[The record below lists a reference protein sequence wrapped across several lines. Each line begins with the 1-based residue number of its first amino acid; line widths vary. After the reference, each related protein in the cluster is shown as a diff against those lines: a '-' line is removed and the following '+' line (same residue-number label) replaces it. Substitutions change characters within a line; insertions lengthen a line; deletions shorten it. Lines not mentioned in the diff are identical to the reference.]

1 MPWTDTPDHLA
12 SEGRI
17 DMNGLQRSA
26 LRLPD
31 GSECIVLRSIGDT
44 GHPLLYIHGI
54 EGLEAEERLLLE
66 LSSTFAVQAPVL
78 NDFRAIGDVPL
89 IQRQVTEMLSASDLK
104 SPMLAGHAAGAA
116 VAAELAATMPGT
128 FSHLFLLSPIGLD
141 AEQRPVSGEGVGNR
155 LGHVDC
161 RTTLVWGKQDAVV
174 SMKSILDLA
183 RVIPSA
189 GIATVPQGTSDMVT
203 TLPANV
209 ARAMLNGLR
218 VLA

>member
-1 MPWTDTPDHLA
+1 
-12 SEGRI
+12 
-17 DMNGLQRSA
+17 MNGLQRSA

>member
-1 MPWTDTPDHLA
+1 
-12 SEGRI
+12 
-17 DMNGLQRSA
+17 MNGLQRSA

-31 GSECIVLRSIGDT
+31 GSEYTVLKTKGGS
-44 GHPLLYIHGI
+44 GHPLLYIHGTN
-54 EGLEAEERLLLE
+54 GLEPDRNLLSE
-66 LSSTFAVQAPVL
+66 LSSAFAVLAPVL
-78 NDFRAIGDVPL
+78 DDFRAIGDVPL
-89 IQRQVTEMLSASDLK
+89 IQRKVIELLSASGLK

-161 RTTLVWGKQDAVV
+161 RTTLVWGKQDAMI
-174 SMKSILDLA
+174 SMESILDLA

-189 GIATVPQGTSDMVT
+189 GLATVPQGTSDMVT
-203 TLPANV
+203 TLPDQV

-218 VLA
+218 VLN

>member
-1 MPWTDTPDHLA
+1 
-12 SEGRI
+12 
-17 DMNGLQRSA
+17 MNGLQRSA

-31 GSECIVLRSIGDT
+31 GSDCTVLNSNGSS
-44 GHPLLYIHGI
+44 GHPLLYIHGVD
-54 EGLEAEERLLLE
+54 GMEADQRLLSE
-66 LSSTFAVQAPVL
+66 LSSAFAVHAPVL
-78 NDFRAIGDVPL
+78 DEFRAIGDVPL
-89 IQRQVTEMLSASDLK
+89 IQRQVIELLSASKLK

-141 AEQRPVSGEGVGNR
+141 ADQRPVSGEGVGNR
-155 LGHVDC
+155 LGHIDC
-161 RTTLVWGKQDAVV
+161 RTTLVWGKQDAAV
-174 SMKSILDLA
+174 SMQSILDLV

-189 GIATVPQGTSDMVT
+189 GISTVPQGTGDMVT
-203 TLPANV
+203 TLPAKV

>member
-1 MPWTDTPDHLA
+1 
-12 SEGRI
+12 
-17 DMNGLQRSA
+17 MNGLQRSA

-31 GSECIVLRSIGDT
+31 GSECTVLKATDGS

-54 EGLEAEERLLLE
+54 NGLEADRSLLSE
-66 LSSTFAVQAPVL
+66 LSSAFAVHAPVL
-78 NDFRAIGDVPL
+78 DDFRAIGDVPL
-89 IQRQVTEMLSASDLK
+89 IQRRVIELLSASGLR

-155 LGHVDC
+155 LGHIDC
-161 RTTLVWGKQDAVV
+161 RTTLVWGKQDAEV
-174 SMKSILDLA
+174 SMESILELA
-183 RVIPSA
+183 RVIPYA
-189 GIATVPQGTSDMVT
+189 GVATVPRGTGDMVT
-203 TLPANV
+203 TLPAKV

-218 VLA
+218 IGCLLP

>member
-1 MPWTDTPDHLA
+1 
-12 SEGRI
+12 
-17 DMNGLQRSA
+17 MNGLQRSA

-31 GSECIVLRSIGDT
+31 GSDCIILHSTGDA
-44 GHPLLYIHGI
+44 GQPLLYIHGI
-54 EGLEAEERLLLE
+54 GGLEPDQCLLSQ
-66 LSSTFAVQAPVL
+66 LSSTFAVKAPVL
-78 NDFRAIGDVPL
+78 DDFRAIGDVPL
-89 IQRQVTEMLSASDLK
+89 IQRQVTEMLSASNLR
-104 SPMLAGHAAGAA
+104 SPMLAGHGAGAA

-161 RTTLVWGKQDAVV
+161 RTTLVWGKQDASV
-174 SMKSILDLA
+174 SMESILELA

-189 GIATVPQGTSDMVT
+189 GIATVPQGTGDMVT
-203 TLPANV
+203 TLPAKV

>member
-1 MPWTDTPDHLA
+1 
-12 SEGRI
+12 
-17 DMNGLQRSA
+17 MNGLQRSA

-31 GSECIVLRSIGDT
+31 GSECTVLKTNDGSGR
-44 GHPLLYIHGI
+44 PLLYIHGI
-54 EGLEAEERLLLE
+54 SGLEADRSLLSE
-66 LSSTFAVQAPVL
+66 LSSAFAVLAPVL
-78 NDFRAIGDVPL
+78 DGFRAIGDVPL
-89 IQRQVTEMLSASDLK
+89 IQRKVIELLSASDLR

-155 LGHVDC
+155 LGHIDC
-161 RTTLVWGKQDAVV
+161 RTTLVWGKQDAEV
-174 SMKSILDLA
+174 SMESILELA

-189 GIATVPQGTSDMVT
+189 GVATVPRGTGDMVT
-203 TLPANV
+203 TLPAKV

>member
-1 MPWTDTPDHLA
+1 
-12 SEGRI
+12 
-17 DMNGLQRSA
+17 MNGLQRSA

-31 GSECIVLRSIGDT
+31 GSECIILRSTGDT

-54 EGLEAEERLLLE
+54 GGLETDQCLLSE
-66 LSSTFAVQAPVL
+66 LSSTFAVKAPVL
-78 NDFRAIGDVPL
+78 DDFRAIGDVPL
-89 IQRQVTEMLSASDLK
+89 IQRQVTEMLSASNLR
-104 SPMLAGHAAGAA
+104 SPMLAGHGAGAA

-161 RTTLVWGKQDAVV
+161 RTTLVWGKQDASV
-174 SMKSILDLA
+174 SMESILELA

-189 GIATVPQGTSDMVT
+189 GIATVPQGTGDMVT
-203 TLPANV
+203 TLPAKV